1 MAELADAA
9 VMILLEGATPNRITH
24 NYLLNIAGL
33 ISSQSSYRF
42 KSCPD
47 YLNTGE
53 YINWL
58 DYVLWEHEV
67 VGSSPASPT
76 MVCIERCCEQ
86 LG

>member
-1 MAELADAA
+1 MSIGVDPYYACQ
-9 VMILLEGATPNRITH
+9 VTTPEKQLH
-24 NYLLNIAGL
+24 H
-33 ISSQSSYRF
+33 YRF
-42 KSCPD
+42 ESCPD

-76 MVCIERCCEQ
+76 Q
-86 LG
+86 LFHRLKNIRAVYV